1 MIVCSQLSICI
12 SLIFNHFFTM
22 QKLNI
27 GLFGFGVVGEGIYK
41 VLEEKP
47 ELNASIKKIVI
58 KDKDKFRNAPSE
70 LFSTNANDILNDEE
84 INVVVELIS
93 DSDAA
98 YIIIK
103 KAFNNKK
110 HVISANK
117 KLIAEHH
124 LELLQLQKE
133 NDISFLYEASVCGSV
148 PIIRNLEEYFDNDLL
163 NYVSGIVNGTTNY
176 ILTKMANEN
185 DSYQDALKAA
195 QENGFAEADPTAD
208 VEGFDAAHKLTIITL
223 HAFGRKIES
232 NDVIRKGIT
241 SLKTKDFEYAKE
253 KGFTIKLIANSRI
266 INENGE
272 LISTVLPTFVKLDK
286 TIALVNNEYN
296 GVLIGSSLSD
306 EQFLYGKGA
315 GRFPTSSA
323 VLSDI
328 SALQYDYQY
337 SIRKKSDKKFRV
349 NKSGKVKIYLGYET
363 EVSGIKDF
371 FEDIEERYQSNSYN
385 HIIGTISIDHLKNQ
399 KLLNDERLS
408 LIVFE

>member
-1 MIVCSQLSICI
+1 
-12 SLIFNHFFTM
+12 M

-41 VLEEKP
+41 VLAEKP
-47 ELNASIKKIVI
+47 QLNASIKKIVI
-58 KDKDKFRNAPSE
+58 KDPNKPRNAPSE
-70 LFSTNANDILNDEE
+70 LFSTNADDILNDEE

-93 DSDAA
+93 DADAA
-98 YIIIK
+98 YDIIK

-110 HVISANK
+110 HVVSANK
-117 KLIAEHH
+117 KLIADNHE
-124 LELLQLQKE
+124 ELLKLQ
-133 NDISFLYEASVCGSV
+133 NDNNVSFLYEASVCGSV

-185 DSYQDALKAA
+185 ESYQSALHAA

-208 VEGFDAAHKLTIITL
+208 VEGFDAVSKLSIITL
-223 HAFGRKIES
+223 HAFGKKIET
-232 NDVIRKGIT
+232 DEIIRKGIT
-241 SLKTKDFEYAKE
+241 SLKVDDFKYAKE
-253 KGFTIKLIANSRI
+253 KGFTIKLIANSKVI
-266 INENGE
+266 QDTGE
-272 LISTVLPTFVKLDK
+272 ISSTVLPTFVNLDK

-328 SALQYDYQY
+328 SALKYDYKY
-337 SIRKKSDKKFRV
+337 SIRKLVNTVGVFNQTGKIRLYIGFENQDNDLTNIFEEVEEIFKSKNHSYIV
-349 NKSGKVKIYLGYET
+349 GT
-363 EVSGIKDF
+363 VS
-371 FEDIEERYQSNSYN
+371 IEKLKQKEILQNPNLS
-385 HIIGTISIDHLKNQ
+385 IIAFD
-399 KLLNDERLS
+399 
-408 LIVFE
+408 

>member
-1 MIVCSQLSICI
+1 MKKI
-12 SLIFNHFFTM
+12 
-22 QKLNI
+22 NI

-47 ELNASIKKIVI
+47 QLNAAIKKIVI
-58 KDKDKFRNAPSE
+58 KDATKQRNAPAE
-70 LFSTNANDILNDEE
+70 LFSTSADDILNDDE

-98 YIIIK
+98 HDIIK
-103 KAFNNKK
+103 KAFNKGK
-110 HVISANK
+110 HVVSANK

-124 LELLQLQKE
+124 KELLDLQDK
-133 NDISFLYEASVCGSV
+133 NNVSFLYEASVCGSV

-185 DSYQDALKAA
+185 ESYQDALKAA
-195 QENGFAEADPTAD
+195 QESGFAEADPTAD
-208 VEGFDAAHKLTIITL
+208 VEGFDATSKLAIITL
-223 HAFGRKIES
+223 HAFGKKIEVG
-232 NDVIRKGIT
+232 NVIRKGIT
-241 SLKTKDFEYAKE
+241 SLQVEDFKYAKE
-253 KGFTIKLIANSRI
+253 KNYTIKLIANSK
-266 INENGE
+266 INHQTGE
-272 LISTVLPTFVKLDK
+272 ITSTILPTFVDLKK

-328 SALQYDYQY
+328 SALKYDYKY
-337 SIRKKSDKKFRV
+337 SIRKYENQEEGVFNQTGKKR
-349 NKSGKVKIYLGYET
+349 IYIGFENQNDD
-363 EVSGIKDF
+363 VSEF
-371 FEDIEERYQSNSYN
+371 FDEIEERYQSKNYN
-385 HIIGTISIDHLKNQ
+385 HIVGVIDIEKLKQKEIIENSKLSI
-399 KLLNDERLS
+399 
-408 LIVFE
+408 IAFE